1 MANETNPGYLVQ
13 LQNPEGDNVYPVVT
27 AEGIVD
33 SDGKPFDSSA
43 ISAPGNLYLWEKT
56 TVVTD
61 AIPAGYTLGD
71 VQTGWAQ
78 VGGYSVYNAAHVD
91 YYTKINVSD
100 IGWPSG
106 DETTKTYV
114 EGATENDTTEG
125 SVIRGCFVVEQAE
138 TPSSAAVIWYIPKDA
153 TVKTCYSTSG
163 RYNHYYF
170 QVDKYQVVKGY
181 PITPPGTSK
190 DYLTSAN
197 RNAYTDTSVIKY
209 IGKLGEKIRA
219 QSVSYVGTG
228 TYGEANPNTLTF
240 DFVPKIVSIQ
250 STTTNFQM
258 LLSPDVTLALSSYNG
273 YCNNI
278 SWNGKTVSWYTTTNS
293 ANNQLNS
300 AGVVYSVVAIG

>member
-1 MANETNPGYLVQ
+1 MATNENIRVVQ
-13 LQNPEGDNVYPVVT
+13 LTDDNDNPVSPVVNV
-27 AEGIVD
+27 GSLYD
-33 SDGKPFDSSA
+33 KNGNKFDSSA

-78 VGGYSVYNAAHVD
+78 VGGYSVHNAAHVD

-153 TVKTCYSTSG
+153 TVKTFYSTSG

-181 PITPPGTSK
+181 PITPPVTSK

-219 QSVSYVGTG
+219 QSVSYVGAG
-228 TYGEANPNTLTF
+228 TYGKDNPNTLTF
-240 DFVPKIVSIQ
+240 DFVPKIVFIQ
-250 STTTNFQM
+250 STTTSSQM
-258 LLSPDVTLALSSYNG
+258 LLSPDVTSALSSYNG
-273 YCNNI
+273 YSSDI
-278 SWNGKTVSWYTTTNS
+278 SWNGKTVSWYNKDTKDY
-293 ANNQLNS
+293 QLNS

>member
-13 LQNPEGDNVYPVVT
+13 LQNPEGDNVYPVVS

-71 VQTGWAQ
+71 VQTGWTQ
-78 VGGYSVYNAAHVD
+78 VGGYSIHNAAHVD

-138 TPSSAAVIWYIPKDA
+138 TSSSAAVIWSQ
-153 TVKTCYSTSG
+153 KT
-163 RYNHYYF
+163 
-170 QVDKYQVVKGY
+170 
-181 PITPPGTSK
+181 
-190 DYLTSAN
+190 
-197 RNAYTDTSVIKY
+197 
-209 IGKLGEKIRA
+209 
-219 QSVSYVGTG
+219 
-228 TYGEANPNTLTF
+228 
-240 DFVPKIVSIQ
+240 
-250 STTTNFQM
+250 
-258 LLSPDVTLALSSYNG
+258 LL
-273 YCNNI
+273 
-278 SWNGKTVSWYTTTNS
+278 
-293 ANNQLNS
+293 
-300 AGVVYSVVAIG
+300 